1 MENELGLHGLVVMPG
16 NCNQEVNHVEVIYAS
31 LHALALYLF
40 AILACNRY
48 HCEEHYRIIMG
59 MTFKCNSLICSV
71 LICKKMKKKKILI
84 FNFII

>member
-48 HCEEHYRIIMG
+48 HCEEHYIE
-59 MTFKCNSLICSV
+59 S
-71 LICKKMKKKKILI
+71 
-84 FNFII
+84 